1 VFALGVVLWETLT
14 GRRLFRGSNDAETIS
29 RVTSM
34 EVPPIGEVVP
44 ELGDGLDAVL
54 EMALSK
60 KPEMR
65 FRTAQAFGAALEGV
79 AKDGDMIAPPA
90 EVSRYVRL
98 IAREELTRVE
108 EMRLAATRGFR
119 QMKRDNAPD
128 AAMERVPAAPWH
140 HEVTD
145 KTRIVPDMAKVSDD
159 RKVAP
164 SLRDEMAAGPSD
176 APTNAIVQ
184 EPGANERIDSPAN
197 HSPNVAQA
205 GTDEGSLTAPS
216 FPPTLKRPYGPRG
229 TTLMAPPPNVQV
241 VVANP
246 SPLPKDTAPASL
258 AAEQEVQPKTAA
270 SAARGPVGIATLPVS
285 LEHKSLPVLP
295 FKTEK
300 SMSKRTR
307 KRWIVAACMLV
318 ILSGIGTTLL
328 MVPRSGARE
337 VQRNA
342 SGSNAE

>member
-1 VFALGVVLWETLT
+1 
-14 GRRLFRGSNDAETIS
+14 
-29 RVTSM
+29 
-34 EVPPIGEVVP
+34 
-44 ELGDGLDAVL
+44 VL

-108 EMRLAATRGFR
+108 EMRLAATRGFQ
-119 QMKRDNAPD
+119 QMKREKAPD
-128 AAMERVPAAPWH
+128 AAIERVPAAPWH

-145 KTRIVPDMAKVSDD
+145 KTRIVPEMAKASGD

-164 SLRDEMAAGPSD
+164 SAADEMTADPPD
-176 APTNAIVQ
+176 ASSNVQAPGTND
-184 EPGANERIDSPAN
+184 GFDSAAN
-197 HSPNVAQA
+197 HSPNVAHA
-205 GTDEGSLTAPS
+205 GADEGSLPAPS

-241 VVANP
+241 VIANP

-270 SAARGPVGIATLPVS
+270 SATRGPVGIATLPVS
-285 LEHKSLPVLP
+285 LEHTSLPVLP

-300 SMSKRTR
+300 STAKRTAR